1 MNLGSATHGSLTGLA
16 VQTNATGQILA
27 DVFYLNGS
35 TVITGLESYNSSFT
49 QAHDGYDQQVL
60 YSDYARFV
68 TYGYLYAPI
77 YGGLAEGMSNTRGSD
92 SWSMRVAAD
101 VGPQTNQVPEP
112 ASWALTLA
120 GLVLLTRQL
129 RSRQAAQ
136 QARMAVV
143 GTGLR

>member
-1 MNLGSATHGSLTGLA
+1 MN
-16 VQTNATGQILA
+16 VQVANPNI
-27 DVFYLNGS
+27 
-35 TVITGLESYNSSFT
+35 
-49 QAHDGYDQQVL
+49 
-60 YSDYARFV
+60 
-68 TYGYLYAPI
+68 YAPI
-77 YGGLAEGMSNTRGSD
+77 YGGLAEGMSNTRGSS

-101 VGPQTNQVPEP
+101 VGPQTNPVPEP

-129 RSRQAAQ
+129 RSRQAAK